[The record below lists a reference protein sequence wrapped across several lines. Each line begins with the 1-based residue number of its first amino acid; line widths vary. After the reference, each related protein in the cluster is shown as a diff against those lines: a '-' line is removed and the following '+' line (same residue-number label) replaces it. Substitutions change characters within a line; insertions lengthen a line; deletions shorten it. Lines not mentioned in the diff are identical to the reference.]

1 MKTTKRL
8 LVLLLSLV
16 TVFAVGMTVACSKE
30 DSSGDSSTGGGNTP
44 IFETLSGD
52 FYAEIA
58 DGDEIITVTL
68 KFADNFGYE
77 LTVNGDTHTGK
88 YALTGSALKLFENDE
103 PKYEAVYADGMILL
117 TFGQTQYRLLIDR
130 TFEVT
135 FTADGATIKTVI
147 VRNGKTVAMPDAP
160 EKAGHKFIGWFK
172 DAAFNTPFIPTE
184 QVGATLTLYAK
195 YQSIEAKEYN
205 VTYFDTNGG
214 TLTQLATVTT
224 TNKTLAALLENDNAS
239 FAGWWTSDTLNPA
252 QLTARFFAGA
262 TLTEDICLY
271 AVYNEKQPSLS
282 ATGATWAG
290 ASGKMYTATLT
301 DPDGATTQ
309 LPGTGLGASSAP
321 VTFGKSG
328 LYTLEVKEGAA
339 SIGKAYYVHN
349 RLPRP
354 SALAVSGNELLFAAV
369 DGATEY
375 ELTVECGD
383 GTHKVTLKDK
393 YSYDFSDCKMPAEG
407 IKFTVT
413 AKAEGYSA
421 ADSVPYV
428 LKRNLDEVE
437 SLTYNKE
444 KARIEWS
451 AVDGAEEY
459 EVTLTYG
466 GKTTTFTTQDLFYG
480 VADKTGSIKLSVK
493 PAREGYNSPKAKE
506 LVLNRTEQITPTG
519 LSYAYLNGN
528 DTVSWTAVPGAN
540 GYKIIATGK
549 NSSKEPKVFDNIKGT
564 SYEFKVVDLAALG
577 EEMEIQVIAKGATA
591 ENDSYPAFLKIRTTL
606 DASDITYE
614 NGILSWSAVRR
625 ATSYTVN
632 FPDGTTKTVEG
643 ATYCETPEFTTAGKN
658 AFTVTDN
665 TINKNSATLYID
677 VYALMFET
685 NGSTVDT
692 QYKAKGDEVT
702 LPDGADRIGY
712 EFLGWYNA
720 SDDSTAL
727 KYGSSFTFNATSS
740 ITVFAGWDPCKY
752 QLTLDVAGGA
762 ALDQDEKV
770 KEVTYKKTDTVFPV
784 PGLGADT
791 SKLFLGWYSA
801 PNGQGTRY
809 VDQYGKMVK
818 GYNMTEDATLY
829 AYWPTAF
836 EFEANEVENGE
847 IESYKVKK
855 GRDIDLFADGEV
867 TVPAYY
873 NGKKVNYIKGG
884 AFEDCKFKI
893 LNLPQTM
900 YTIEILVSETGT
912 AFAGCSKLEAINVY
926 VVSGYT
932 STLIRYFSHEGVLY
946 FENEDQVANKENTEL
961 AFVPRAK
968 TGLITIPEGVEII
981 PAGTLGLY
989 AGESTFASHKFTD
1002 VVVPYTVTTIGDKAF
1017 AQSTYLKTVVFEQA
1031 PANIT
1036 AKPLNFGKDVFKG
1049 CSNLET
1055 VELPN
1060 RIASFSATM
1069 FNGCL
1074 DLVAVNIEKGGKD
1087 YKSVDG
1093 VVFTADGKKLVYFPR
1108 GIEATEDSPSLGKY
1122 VVPEGV
1128 EVIGSNAFSGS
1139 RLTELVISAGVKTI
1153 EPYAFGGVADEKG
1166 ASLTGNL
1173 KGNYY
1178 GNPMPLLETLTFVGS
1193 DDHTLEIGEGAFFY
1207 AGGGLGSGK
1216 LAEVTLPRNLTKL
1229 GEYAFAG
1236 RGAIKTV
1243 TIELDG
1249 NKYSDGF
1256 DYADTAFYISEKVS
1270 NPWVTTVNIGKDVPA
1285 MESLSA
1291 LFGGNQL
1298 ETINVDENNTNYQFD
1313 DGVLYDKDADGKK
1326 TKILYYLDSRE
1337 GAYVLPET
1345 ITEIPAG
1352 TFRRKGNVVEVTL
1365 HAGVKYIGDEAFL
1378 SCGNLTSITILG
1390 TPEGGD
1396 VVELILGNDVFN
1408 GCSELTSVNLPN
1420 RTRKLGKGV
1429 FMGCR
1434 SLTEL
1439 VIPEGVTELGDGMFS
1454 KNSLYASSSTY
1465 DMKLVSVTLPSTL
1478 EKFGN
1483 YVKDA
1488 EGNEVLDS
1496 LNAFEGCNSLE
1507 TINVNSGNKYFAS
1520 VNGILYNGSLND
1532 QNVFV
1537 PEQLIVCPVNLTSD
1551 SGETLVLTVPGT
1563 VTRIW
1568 TGAFKNNKNVSSITF
1583 EDAVGEDYSLTIDSD
1598 AFGGCKSL
1606 STFELPEGLKT
1617 ITAGTFKGCTSLV
1630 TIVIPST
1637 VELIENN
1644 AFSGCTKLA
1653 NVIFAEPAEGTTR
1666 AALEIADGTY
1676 NETETSGPTGVS
1688 QSSVFYNCPALKS
1701 ISFPEGMTRL
1711 GQYVFYKSALESVE
1725 LPSTLAEMGK
1735 YAFAYTDNLETVTFR
1750 TNDDGKAALTKI
1762 PERAFYQSKKLASVT
1777 IPEGVTEIEMWAFYY
1792 CTDLATVTLPSTL
1805 VEIGSSAF
1813 NKCILTDF
1821 TIAEGSVLET
1831 IGSNA
1836 FAGTKFTSF
1845 TVPATVKTIDSSAF
1859 SGCNLL
1865 SSVTFTVGED
1875 KKSVLEKIGDSA
1887 FANTA
1892 LTEMILPETVDT
1904 LKLGTSLFSS
1914 CKSINKIYLPSTVA
1928 SITNVFTGCKADFTV
1943 EIAEDNPNMAVD
1955 SVYPIIISPNKTEML
1970 FAYRQLNLEN
1980 GLLEISDGYTT
1991 IKQNAFASQS
2001 GIVKLSLP
2009 YTLVTLETGAF
2020 HDCDSLEEVEFR
2032 SKNNQT
2038 AFETMAAATSSS
2050 TSYGVFQNC
2059 YSLSKINLPSNDLF
2073 KVIGD
2078 KAFANCYSL
2087 ETITIPKGIET
2098 IGSTAG
2104 TGHYSAPTTS
2114 TVGAFGRCFALK
2126 SVTLPSTLKKLNDYT
2141 FANCTSLSEIT
2152 IPTGIEKI
2160 GIGVFALC
2168 ESLQTVDIS
2177 KCTKLTEIGNGAFRE
2192 SGLTSF
2198 EVPKSV
2204 TKLGTG
2210 TSSYGYVFYK
2220 CENLKTVTFAAG
2232 IKLSYV
2238 LANTFAY
2245 SGIETIDLSAALTS
2259 TATLGVSLFESC
2271 EYLTDV
2277 KLPSALT
2284 ALGNSMFKNCTSLT
2298 GVKLDSNGNPVI
2310 ENGDYVYTLE
2320 LPEKLVFMGTYT
2332 FQGSG
2337 LVAIKIPA
2345 GIEGL
2350 ASTKAYS
2357 AGSGIKYDNYNKI
2370 SSVFLDCL
2378 NLNKVVFLGNPALIG
2393 QKTFSGCASLETIV
2407 AKDIDGYTADGFFKN
2422 LKYVGDDVFRG
2433 TAIKEANFDA
2443 LERMG
2448 NYMFA
2453 ESALEKVTFA
2463 NSVIYNGKSNG
2474 WGKYAFSE
2482 CKNLKGV
2489 ELDENGDPV
2498 MKNGDYV
2505 YTIQLPAANYYSTYT
2520 FSESGLIAIKF
2531 PAGTTALISSASS
2544 NSNSSIYTFKNC
2556 TDLKKVVFEGKVTLI
2571 GGYAFD
2577 GCTSLSAMVGS
2588 DGEEASFFGNLTSVG
2603 ANAFKGTAVTKA
2615 TLTNLTTMGD
2625 YAFAESKIEE
2635 VSFGKKLTSGKYAF
2649 EKCKNLATVTLSDEQ
2664 DKIFASM
2671 FSQCSALNITQ
2682 SNTETAG
2689 IVLPDAIKT
2698 IDANAFASA
2707 GISGTVTLPKS
2718 LTLSGLSKSAFW
2730 NCNISAYALGNN
2742 TNFSVN
2748 NGVLFDAAGTK
2759 LISVPKKYSGAL
2771 DLSNVTDIAANAF
2784 VFCDSI
2790 TSVTFPA
2797 APEAIPDSAFKY
2809 WYMSDDMTYTIPSTV
2824 KTIGANAFD
2833 GSNLKGELV
2842 IPEGVTSIG
2851 NYAFQNTDITS
2862 VVIPSTVK
2870 SIGTYAFSGCESL
2883 TTVKFT
2889 VTDGVGIEEIGGY
2902 AFKGSGLT
2910 EITLPA
2916 TLAYTKNEDAPNG
2929 ETNIG
2934 GNAFENCVDL
2944 KTVVVEEGIVKLGN
2958 PSSTSGSKLFY
2969 NSGVESVTLP
2979 STLEII
2985 GQYTFAGTKLTS
2997 VTLPNTMKTIA
3008 SYAFQYAP
3016 LTGTLVIPEGV
3027 GAIGIYAFMGKAR
3040 EAVLDEDGNET
3051 GEYDYTGC
3059 STIQKIV
3066 LPESCVTVDTSSF
3079 ANLYDLAEVNL
3090 ENVQKIGNGAF
3101 AYAGAKLS
3109 ESEGLELTFSALTSI
3124 TATDPTIKDGVKTE
3138 NGNGPFAFVKIAK
3151 ATFETETSMKG
3162 RVFCETAYLG
3172 EVVLPDGVT
3181 VLPKEL
3187 FAFSPITEITI
3198 PATVEVMNDS
3208 VFEGCLS
3215 LTKVTFE
3222 EGSVLKTMDYY
3233 AFYNCISLTDLVLP
3247 DSLESI
3253 SHNAFSYCASL
3264 KSVVIP
3270 YNVVQQNN
3278 NPLFTGWTADQ
3289 TIYFRIEEEDFYS
3302 SFFADTL
3309 KNCEAKVVYGY
3320 KG

>member
-1 MKTTKRL
+1 MKTTKKL

-44 IFETLSGD
+44 IFEMLSGD
-52 FYAEIA
+52 FYAEIE
-58 DGDEIITVTL
+58 DGDEIIAVTL
-68 KFADNFGYE
+68 KFADNFDYE

-88 YALTGSALKLFENDE
+88 YVLTGSALRLFENDE

-117 TFGQTQYRLLIDR
+117 TFEQTQYRLLIDT

-135 FTADGATIKTVI
+135 FNAGGVTIKTAL
-147 VRNGKTVAMPDAP
+147 VRNGKTVDMPAAP
-160 EKAGHKFIGWFK
+160 EKEGHKFIGWFK
-172 DAAFNTPFIPTE
+172 DAAFNTPFLSTDR
-184 QVGATLTLYAK
+184 VGATLTLYAK
-195 YQSIEAKEYN
+195 YQNIEAEEYE
-205 VTYFDTNGG
+205 VTYYDANGDA
-214 TLTQLATVTT
+214 LEELATVTT
-224 TNKTLAALLENDNAS
+224 TNKTLATLLENDKAS
-239 FAGWWTSDTLNPA
+239 FVGWWTSDTLDPN
-252 QLTARFFAGA
+252 QLTARFSAG
-262 TLTEDICLY
+262 TVLTEDICLY
-271 AVYNEKQPSLS
+271 AVYNNRQPSLS
-282 ATGATWAG
+282 AAG
-290 ASGKMYTATLT
+290 ASWALSNKNNPYTATLT
-301 DPDGATTQ
+301 DPDQNTTTIKT
-309 LPGTGLGASSAP
+309 GTGSDSTA
-321 VTFGKSG
+321 VTFGKGG
-328 LYTLEVKEGAA
+328 LYILEVKEGTS

-349 RLPRP
+349 RLSRP
-354 SALAVSGNELLFAAV
+354 SALTVSGNEFLFTAV

-375 ELTVECGD
+375 ELIVQCGD
-383 GTHKVTLKDK
+383 GDHRVTLKDT
-393 YSYDFSDCKMPAEG
+393 YSYDFSDCKMSAEG

-413 AKAEGYSA
+413 AKAEGYQSA
-421 ADSVPYV
+421 ASVPYV
-428 LKRNLDEVE
+428 LKRDLDEIE

-451 AVDGAEEY
+451 AVGGAEEY
-459 EVTLTYG
+459 EVALTYDG
-466 GKTTTFTTQDLFYG
+466 ETITFTTQDLFYG
-480 VADKTGSIKLSVK
+480 VADKTGSITLSVK
-493 PAREGYNSPKAKE
+493 PVRKGYYSPEAKE
-506 LVLNRTEQITPTG
+506 LVHNRTEQITPTG
-519 LSYAYLNGN
+519 LSYAYVNNN
-528 DTVSWTAVPGAN
+528 DNISWTEVPGAN

-549 NSSKEPKVFDNIKGT
+549 DSSREPKVFDNINGT
-564 SYEFKVVDLAALG
+564 SYEFKPSDLAVLG

-591 ENDSYPAFLKIRTTL
+591 ENDSYPAFLKIKAATTGL
-606 DASDITYE
+606 ESNDITYE
-614 NGILSWSAVRR
+614 NGVLSWAAVRR
-625 ATSYTVN
+625 ATSYTVK
-632 FPDGTTKTVEG
+632 FPDGTTTTIEG
-643 ATYCETPEFTTAGKN
+643 ATYCKTPEFTTAGKN
-658 AFTVTDN
+658 AFTITDSMS
-665 TINKNSATLYID
+665 KNSAMLD
-677 VYALMFET
+677 VYVYAIMFET
-685 NGSTVDT
+685 NGGPVET
-692 QYKAKGDEVT
+692 QYKAKGDAVT
-702 LPDGADRIGY
+702 LPDDADRIGY
-712 EFLGWYNA
+712 EFLGWYNS

-727 KYGSSFTFNATSS
+727 KYGSSFTFNANSS
-740 ITVFAGWDPCKY
+740 MTIFAGWDPCKY

-762 ALDQDEKV
+762 ALEEAEKV
-770 KEVTYKKTDTVFPV
+770 KEVTYKKADVVFPV
-784 PGLGADT
+784 PGIGADA
-791 SKLFLGWYSA
+791 SKLFFGWYSA

-809 VDQYGKMVK
+809 VDQYGKMVR
-818 GYNMTEDATLY
+818 GYNMAEDATLY
-829 AYWPTAF
+829 AHWPTAF
-836 EFEANEVENGE
+836 EFEANEVENEE
-847 IESYKVKK
+847 IKSYKVKK

-873 NGKKVNYIKGG
+873 NGKKVNYIKGA

-900 YTIEILVSETGT
+900 YTIEILVSQTGT

-926 VVSGYT
+926 DVPGYVDAL
-932 STLIRYFSHEGVLY
+932 SRYFSYEGVLY
-946 FENEDQVANKENTEL
+946 FENEGQVTNEDNTEL

-968 TGLITIPEGVEII
+968 TGTITIPEGVETI

-989 AGESTFASHKFTD
+989 TGESTFASHKFTD

-1017 AQSTYLKTVVFEQA
+1017 AQSTYLETVVFEQV
-1031 PANIT
+1031 PAGKT

-1055 VELPN
+1055 VDLPS

-1069 FNGCL
+1069 FNGCI
-1074 DLVAVNIEKGGKD
+1074 DLVAVNIEKGGAD

-1108 GIEATEDSPSLGKY
+1108 GIRATEDSPSLGKY
-1122 VVPEGV
+1122 VIPEGV

-1139 RLTELVISAGVKTI
+1139 RLTELVISADVKTI
-1153 EPYAFGGVADEKG
+1153 EPYAFGGVADEKDG
-1166 ASLTGNL
+1166 ASLTGSL

-1207 AGGGLGSGK
+1207 AGGGLSSGK

-1256 DYADTAFYISEKVS
+1256 DYADTAFYVSEKVS

-1298 ETINVDENNTNYQFD
+1298 ETINVDENNNNYQFD

-1352 TFRRKGNVVEVTL
+1352 TFRRKGNVVDVTL
-1365 HAGVKYIGDEAFL
+1365 HAGVKFIGDEAFL
-1378 SCGNLTSITILG
+1378 SCGKLTSITILG

-1396 VVELILGNDVFN
+1396 VVELILGNNVFN
-1408 GCSELTSVNLPN
+1408 GCSSLTSVNLPT

-1429 FMGCR
+1429 FMGCYT
-1434 SLTEL
+1434 LTEI

-1454 KNSLYASSSTY
+1454 KNSTYSTY

-1478 EKFGN
+1478 EKFGS
-1483 YVKDA
+1483 YVKD
-1488 EGNEVLDS
+1488 ETGNEVLDS

-1507 TINVNSGNKYFAS
+1507 TVNVNSGNKYFAS

-1537 PEQLIVCPVNLTSD
+1537 PKQLIVCPVNLMPG
-1551 SGETLVLTVPGT
+1551 SGETLVVTLPGT

-1568 TGAFKNNKNVSSITF
+1568 TGAFKNNKNVSAISF
-1583 EDAVGEDYSLTIDSD
+1583 EEAVGEDYSLTIDSD

-1653 NVIFAEPAEGTTR
+1653 NVIFAEPAEGTTI

-1676 NETETSGPTGVS
+1676 NESESGGGAPSVS
-1688 QSSVFYNCPALKS
+1688 QSSAFYNCPALKS
-1701 ISFPEGMTRL
+1701 ISFPERMTRL
-1711 GQYVFYKSALESVE
+1711 GQYVFYQSALESVE

-1735 YAFAYTDNLETVTFR
+1735 YAFAYTNNLETVTFR
-1750 TNDDGKAALTKI
+1750 TNDAGKAALTKI
-1762 PERAFYQSKKLASVT
+1762 PERAFYQSKKLSSIT
-1777 IPEGVTEIEMWAFYY
+1777 IPEGVTEIEMWAFYD
-1792 CTDLATVTLPSTL
+1792 CTNLASAMLPSTL
-1805 VEIGSSAF
+1805 VEIGTSAF
-1813 NKCILTDF
+1813 NKCILTDL
-1821 TIAEGSVLET
+1821 TIADGSVLET
-1831 IGSNA
+1831 IGTFA
-1836 FAGTKFTSF
+1836 FSGAKFTSF
-1845 TVPATVKTIDSSAF
+1845 TVPATVKTLDSSAF
-1859 SGCNLL
+1859 SGCDLL
-1865 SSVTFTVGED
+1865 SSVTFAVGED
-1875 KKSVLEKIGDSA
+1875 EKSVLEKIGDSA

-1904 LKLGTSLFSS
+1904 LKLGTALFSS

-1928 SITNVFTGCKADFTV
+1928 SITNVFTGCKSDYLI
-1943 EIAEDNPNMAVD
+1943 EIADDNPNMAVD
-1955 SVYPIIISPNKTEML
+1955 STYPIVISPNKTEML
-1970 FAYRQLNLEN
+1970 FAYRQLDLKN
-1980 GLLEISDGYTT
+1980 GLLEIADGYTA

-2020 HDCDSLEEVEFR
+2020 HDCYSLEEVEFR

-2038 AFETMAAATSSS
+2038 AFETMAAAASSS

-2059 YSLSKINLPSNDLF
+2059 YALSKINLPSNDSF

-2104 TGHYSAPTTS
+2104 TSSYSSPTTS

-2141 FANCTSLSEIT
+2141 FANCTALSEIT
-2152 IPTGIEKI
+2152 IPASVEKI

-2168 ESLQTVDIS
+2168 ESLETLDLS
-2177 KCTKLTEIGNGAFRE
+2177 KCTKLKELGNSAFRE

-2198 EVPKSV
+2198 EIPKSI

-2210 TSSYGYVFYK
+2210 TSYGYVFYQCK
-2220 CENLKTVTFAAG
+2220 NLKTVTFAAG
-2232 IKLSYV
+2232 TKLSYV
-2238 LANTFAY
+2238 LGYTFAY
-2245 SGIETIDLSAALTS
+2245 SGIETIDLSTALLG
-2259 TATLGVSLFESC
+2259 TATLGTNLFDGC
-2271 EYLTDV
+2271 ENLTDV

-2284 ALGNSMFKNCTSLT
+2284 SLGNSMFKNCTSLT
-2298 GVKLDSNGNPVI
+2298 GVKLDENGNPVI

-2320 LPEKLVFMGTYT
+2320 LPESLAFMGTNT

-2337 LVAIKIPA
+2337 LIAIKIPA

-2350 ASTKAYS
+2350 ANTKANS
-2357 AGSGIKYDNYNKI
+2357 TGSGIKYGNYNSA
-2370 SSVFLDCL
+2370 SSVFQDCL
-2378 NLNKVVFLGNPALIG
+2378 NLNKVVFLGNPKLIG
-2393 QKTFSGCASLETIV
+2393 KNTFSGCASLETIV
-2407 AKDIDGYTADGFFKN
+2407 AKDVDGYTADAFFKN
-2422 LKYVGDDVFRG
+2422 LKFVGNDVFRG

-2448 NYMFA
+2448 DYMFA

-2463 NSVIYNGKSNG
+2463 NNVIYNGKTNG
-2474 WGKYAFSE
+2474 WGKYAFSKCE
-2482 CKNLKGV
+2482 NLKGV

-2498 MKNGDYV
+2498 IKNGDYV
-2505 YTIQLPAANYYSTYT
+2505 YTIQLPASNYYSTYT

-2531 PAGTTALISSASS
+2531 PAGTTALSSSATA
-2544 NSNSSIYTFKNC
+2544 NSNSSIYTFRNC

-2577 GCTSLSAMVGS
+2577 GCTSLSAIVGS
-2588 DGEEASFFGNLTSVG
+2588 DGNEVSFFGNLTSVG
-2603 ANAFKGTAVTKA
+2603 AYAFRGTAITKA
-2615 TLTNLTTMGD
+2615 TLTNLTTMGN
-2625 YAFAESKIEE
+2625 YAFAESKIAE
-2635 VSFGKKLTSGKYAF
+2635 VSFGKKLTSGSYAF
-2649 EKCKNLATVTLSDEQ
+2649 ENCKSLGKVTLSDQQ
-2664 DKIFASM
+2664 DKIFISM
-2671 FSQCSALNITQ
+2671 FSQCKELESIN
-2682 SNTETAG
+2682 
-2689 IVLPDAIKT
+2689 LPDAIKT
-2698 IDANAFASA
+2698 IDNNAFAST

-2718 LTLSGLSKSAFW
+2718 LTLSGLSSSAFW
-2730 NCNISAYALGNN
+2730 NCNVSAYALGNN

-2771 DLSNVTDIAANAF
+2771 DLSNITDIAAYAF

-2797 APEAIPDSAFKY
+2797 EVEAIPASAFKY
-2809 WYMSDDMTYTIPSTV
+2809 WYMSDDIAYAIPSTV
-2824 KTIGANAFD
+2824 KTIGAYAFD

-2870 SIGTYAFSGCESL
+2870 SIGSSAFSGCESL
-2883 TTVKFT
+2883 TTVKFI
-2889 VTDGVGIEEIGGY
+2889 VTDGEGIEEIGAY
-2902 AFKGSGLT
+2902 AFKGSALT

-2934 GNAFENCVDL
+2934 SNAFENCVDL
-2944 KTVVVEEGIVKLGN
+2944 KTVIVEEGIVKLGN
-2958 PSSTSGSKLFY
+2958 PSSTTGSKLFY

-2997 VTLPNTMKTIA
+2997 VTLPNNLKTIA
-3008 SYAFQYAP
+3008 NYAFQYAP

-3027 GAIGIYAFMGKAR
+3027 EAIGTYAFMGKER
-3040 EAVLDEDGNET
+3040 EAILDEDGNEA

-3066 LPESCVTVDTSSF
+3066 LPESCITINTSAF

-3090 ENVQKIGNGAF
+3090 ENVQTIGNGAF

-3109 ESEGLELTFSALTSI
+3109 ESEGLELTFSALKSV
-3124 TATDPTIKDGVKTE
+3124 TATDPTIKDGVKTK

-3151 ATFETETSMKG
+3151 ATFENAAVVKGKVFFET
-3162 RVFCETAYLG
+3162 TYLG
-3172 EVVLPDGVT
+3172 EVVLPDGLT
-3181 VLPKEL
+3181 ELPADFL
-3187 FAFSPITEITI
+3187 AFSAITEITI
-3198 PATVEVMNDS
+3198 PATVEVIKNS
-3208 VFEGCLS
+3208 AFEGCLS
-3215 LTKVTFE
+3215 LTEVAFE
-3222 EGSVLKTMDYY
+3222 EGAVLKTMEYW
-3233 AFYNCISLTDLVLP
+3233 AFYNCISLTDIVLP
-3247 DSLESI
+3247 DSLESMG
-3253 SHNAFSYCASL
+3253 HNVFSYCTSL

-3270 YNVVQQNN
+3270 YDVAQQNN
-3278 NPLFTGWTADQ
+3278 NPLFAGWTAEQ
-3289 TIYFRIEEEDFYS
+3289 TIYFRIEEKYFYT

-3309 KNCEAKVVYGY
+3309 KNCEAQVVYGY